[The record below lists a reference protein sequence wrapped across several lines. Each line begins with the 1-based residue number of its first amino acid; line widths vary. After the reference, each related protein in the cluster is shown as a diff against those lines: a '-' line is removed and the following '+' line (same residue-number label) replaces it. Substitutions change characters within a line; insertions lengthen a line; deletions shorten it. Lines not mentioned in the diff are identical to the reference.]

1 MDLEQTKQFL
11 REQQAV
17 FVARMGKLHT
27 LLEQIAV
34 NQVEIENGQARFRAN
49 MRELRKRTKRSRKRS
64 KRSDQRPAR
73 LDETQG
79 KREAKL
85 EALIERIDRLIE
97 ILNGRFG
104 TNGVVA

>member
-1 MDLEQTKQFL
+1 MDFDETKQYL

-49 MRELRKRTKRSRKRS
+49 MCELRKRTKRSRKRS
-64 KRSDQRPAR
+64 KRSDQRPAAK
-73 LDETQG
+73 T
-79 KREAKL
+79 EAML
-85 EALIERIDRLIE
+85 QALIERIDRLIE